1 MNKVTLIGRLTKD
14 VEIKKFGKGE
24 GAGKRAQVCLA
35 IRGGLD
41 KDGNELTDFI
51 YCTLWNKTAEIA
63 AKYAGKGSLIALHGR
78 LADTSYTDDDGEYHY
93 RMDVSV
99 NEIEL
104 LSGGKN
110 KDEDAGDEDEEEEQ
124 PKKKATRKG
133 R

>member
-14 VEIKKFGKGE
+14 VEIKKYGKGE
-24 GAGKRAQVCLA
+24 NAGKRAQICLA
-35 IRGGLD
+35 IRGGLN
-41 KDGNELTDFI
+41 KDGEEMTDFI

-78 LADTSYTDDDGEYHY
+78 LADTSYTDDEGEYYY
-93 RMDVSV
+93 RMDVSI

-104 LSGGKN
+104 LSSGKK
-110 KDEDAGDEDEEEEQ
+110 KDEDADDEEEEQ

-133 R
+133 K

>member
-14 VEIKKFGKGE
+14 VEIKKYGKGE
-24 GAGKRAQVCLA
+24 NAGKRAQVCLA

-41 KDGNELTDFI
+41 KDGEELTDFI

-93 RMDVSV
+93 RMDVSI

-104 LSGGKN
+104 LSSGKN
-110 KDEDAGDEDEEEEQ
+110 KDEDADEEEEQ
-124 PKKKATRKG
+124 PKKKATRKSK
-133 R
+133 

>member
-24 GAGKRAQVCLA
+24 NAGKRAQVCLA

-41 KDGNELTDFI
+41 KNGNELTDFI

-63 AKYAGKGSLIALHGR
+63 AKYAAKGSLIALHGR
-78 LADTSYTDDDGEYHY
+78 LTDSSYTDDDGEYHY
-93 RMDVSV
+93 RMDVSI

-104 LSGGKN
+104 LSGGKK
-110 KDEDAGDEDEEEEQ
+110 KDEDAEEYEEEQ
-124 PKKKATRKG
+124 PKKKANRKG
-133 R
+133 K